1 MFIGFT
7 FSSLDLCITI
17 AALYSTSTML
27 FGGFYSNT
35 IPLWLNWLRYGSI
48 VYYGYIN
55 MQMVEFGTGPPI
67 SCAIKN
73 SRYPSCISTGVQQSQ
88 QHSEHLLNNSS
99 SSSNSIHGQHS
110 LGAPSI
116 GDRLSTMIHTSS
128 HSTRQLFIPESE
140 ILIGLDST
148 NPYDLPNPIWFNT
161 LCLIGFLVVFRL
173 LGYIV
178 LRIYHKPA

>member
-7 FSSLDLCITI
+7 FASLDLCITI
-17 AALYSTSTML
+17 AALYSTSSML

-35 IPLWLNWLRYGSI
+35 IPLWLSWIRYGSI

-55 MQMVEFGTGPPI
+55 MQMVEFSTGPPV

-73 SRYPSCISTGVQQSQ
+73 SKYLSCIAAGGSLNQTQSSDYAPAPTGVDNLMQQQ
-88 QHSEHLLNNSS
+88 QHQGSSFIAEHELL
-99 SSSNSIHGQHS
+99 
-110 LGAPSI
+110 
-116 GDRLSTMIHTSS
+116 T
-128 HSTRQLFIPESE
+128 
-140 ILIGLDST
+140 GLD
-148 NPYDLPNPIWFNT
+148 PLLPNELPHPIWFNT
-161 LCLIGFLVVFRL
+161 LCLIGFMILFRL